1 MEREGIYKHISD
13 ASEGVI
19 NVRKYKP
26 EPDKAR
32 IKSPEFGLEQFPE
45 TVPTPLANVQTTIE
59 QELNGVILEILATV
73 KETVQ
78 AKTVAFCWSSQSKR
92 TFYMASNVTESPGF
106 TKNKWIPFSGDVL
119 TQIFLARNAQL
130 YTDIS
135 QTDEAKIIRYYEE
148 PNGIRSFMGVPVF
161 HKEMVY
167 GILFAD
173 SVAKNAFGPDDVK
186 LLNRFG
192 KICSA
197 LIDNFAA
204 KSSHLESIRFVDPS
218 IRFMH
223 ELQQNGSIDEVI
235 EKFCTSVKESLDFD
249 HLTVSL
255 LNPKSEL
262 IIRKVDTK
270 GGYIS
275 EGSKVDLDHSVLGV
289 SLMRGQDGTID
300 DLESLNGMPRFYPG
314 EPCPEGE
321 KPQGSMLIVPIKFKD
336 FYAGAITLETAQKRY
351 FGRENFAKV
360 RSFVEALAF
369 SLHTKFLEE
378 RLKVI
383 TPFEEETG
391 TLSRRTF
398 IGRIRHEINRATR
411 DETGLALLM
420 VGFDDEEGLKHRYG
434 DKGLT
439 TLMRATARLISG
451 NIRNFDL
458 ICRFDKLKFAVCL
471 VNISEVN
478 ARYWADKIREIIL
491 NSPIETDEEFKSIL
505 ATASIGIANLRHD
518 KPDID
523 LLFDGAN
530 TALQHAMNSGGNTVK
545 IF

>member
-13 ASEGVI
+13 ASEGVV

-26 EPDKAR
+26 EQDKAKT
-32 IKSPEFGLEQFPE
+32 KSPEFGLEQFPE
-45 TVPTPLANVQTTIE
+45 TMPIPPLNVQTTIE

-73 KETVQ
+73 KETLQ
-78 AKTVAFCWSSQSKR
+78 AKTVAFCWSSHSKR
-92 TFYMASNVTESPGF
+92 SFYMATNVTDSPDF
-106 TKNKWIPFSGDVL
+106 TKNKWLPFAGDVL

-135 QTDEAKIIRYYEE
+135 QLDEAKIIRYYEA

-167 GILFAD
+167 GILFTD
-173 SVAKNAFGPDDVK
+173 SIAKNAFGPDDVK

-204 KSSHLESIRFVDPS
+204 KSSHLESVRFVEPS

-223 ELQQNGSIDEVI
+223 ELQEHAAIDEII
-235 EKFCTSVKESLDFD
+235 EKFCLAIKESLDFD

-255 LNPKSEL
+255 FNPKSEL
-262 IIRKVDTK
+262 VIRKVNSK
-270 GGYIS
+270 GSYIS
-275 EGSKVDLDHSVLGV
+275 EGSKVDLNHSALGV

-300 DLESLNGMPRFYPG
+300 DLSSLNGMPRFYPG
-314 EPCPEGE
+314 EPCPEGD

-336 FYAGAITLETAQKRY
+336 FYAGAITLETVQKRY

-360 RSFVEALAF
+360 RAFVEALAF
-369 SLHTKFLEE
+369 SLHTKFLED
-378 RLKVI
+378 RLKLV
-383 TPFEEETG
+383 TPFDDETG

-398 IGRIRHEINRATR
+398 IARIRHEINRATR
-411 DETGLALLM
+411 EQTGLALLM
-420 VGFDDEEGLKHRYG
+420 VGFDDENGLKNRYG
-434 DKGLT
+434 DKGIAT
-439 TLMRATARLISG
+439 MMRTTARLISG

-478 ARYWADKIREIIL
+478 ARYWADKVRELIL

-505 ATASIGIANLRHD
+505 ATASIGIANIRHE

>member
-1 MEREGIYKHISD
+1 MEREGIYKHITES
-13 ASEGVI
+13 SEGVI

-26 EPDKAR
+26 EEDKAK
-32 IKSPEFGLEQFPE
+32 IKSQEFGLEQYPE
-45 TVPTPLANVQTTIE
+45 TTPVPLSNVQTSIE
-59 QELNGVILEILATV
+59 QELNGVILEILAAV
-73 KETVQ
+73 KETLQ
-78 AKTVAFCWSSQSKR
+78 ATTAAFCWSSQSKR
-92 TFYMASNVTESPGF
+92 TFYMATNVTDSASF
-106 TKNKWIPFSGDVL
+106 TKNKWLPFAGDVL

-135 QTDEAKIIRYYEE
+135 QSDEAKLIRYYEE
-148 PNGIRSFMGVPVF
+148 PNGTRSFMGVPVF

-167 GILFAD
+167 AILYAD
-173 SVAKNAFGPDDVK
+173 SVAKDAFGPDDVK

-204 KSSHLESIRFVDPS
+204 KSSHLESVRFVDPFV
-218 IRFMH
+218 RFMH
-223 ELQQNGSIDEVI
+223 ELQIEAGVDEII
-235 EKFCTSVKESLDFD
+235 EKFCRSIKETLDYD

-262 IIRKVDTK
+262 IIRKVDSK
-270 GGYIS
+270 GTYIP
-275 EGSKVDLDHSVLGV
+275 EGSQVDLDCSALGV
-289 SLMRGQDGTID
+289 SVMRGQDGTID
-300 DLESLNGMPRFYPG
+300 DISSLNGMPRFYHG
-314 EPCPEGE
+314 EPCADGE
-321 KPQGSMLIVPIKFKD
+321 SQYGSFLIVPIKFKD

-360 RSFVEALAF
+360 RAFVETLAF
-369 SLHTKFLEE
+369 SLHTKFLED
-378 RLKVI
+378 RLRIV
-383 TPFEEETG
+383 TPFDDETG

-398 IGRIRHEINRATR
+398 IARIRHEINRATR
-411 DETGLALLM
+411 DQTGLALLM
-420 VGFDDEEGLKHRYG
+420 IGFDDEVGLKHRYG
-434 DKGLT
+434 EKGLA
-439 TLMRATARLISG
+439 TLMRTTARLISG

-471 VNISEVN
+471 VNITEVN
-478 ARYWADKIREIIL
+478 ARYWADKIRELIL

-505 ATASIGIANLRHD
+505 AMVSIGIANLRHD

-545 IF
+545 VF